1 MNNEIKNFRIQKNLT
16 VEKMIEYIGVSSSL
30 YYKIEQG
37 ERNPSFGFLKKLK
50 AAFPDVDIN
59 PIFEANHQN

>member
-1 MNNEIKNFRIQKNLT
+1 MNNEIKNFRIQKELT
-16 VEKMIEYIGVSSSL
+16 VEKMIAIIGVSSSL

-50 AAFPDVDIN
+50 AAFPEVDIN
-59 PIFEANHQN
+59 PIFEAKHQN

>member
-1 MNNEIKNFRIQKNLT
+1 MNDGVRKIRSDLNIT
-16 VEKMIEYIGVSSSL
+16 AHKMAETIGISSSL
-30 YYKIEQG
+30 YIKIEQG

-59 PIFEANHQN
+59 PIFETKHNN